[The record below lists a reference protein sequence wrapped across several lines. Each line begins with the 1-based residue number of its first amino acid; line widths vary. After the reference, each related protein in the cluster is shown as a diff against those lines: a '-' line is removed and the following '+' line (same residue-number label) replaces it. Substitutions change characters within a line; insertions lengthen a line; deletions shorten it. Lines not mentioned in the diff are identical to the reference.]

1 MGIGCV
7 MFLLGRIKLYA
18 IGAFAFVATLLGIW
32 LSGRRAG
39 AAAAK
44 AAANEARFDDLGKAR
59 KVEEEINALGDDA
72 LRERASRWVRRK

>member
-1 MGIGCV
+1 
-7 MFLLGRIKLYA
+7 MFLFGRIKLYIA
-18 IGAFAFVATLLGIW
+18 AGAAFALGLLGIW

-59 KVEEEINALGDDA
+59 KVEEEINALGNDA
-72 LRERASRWVRRK
+72 LRERASRWVRRD